1 MSSRRSDPQSGIS
14 VREAER
20 AIYID
25 CEGFQGQAPALI
37 GVLIEVCLE
46 QVVLDPVLGPVADAR
61 GHRCASL
68 RDEVQRLVDL
78 SIERSVPIVAYSQ
91 HERNLFVAFAR
102 TDIGERYRDARKI
115 AVRWRNTL
123 HREAPRTGNS
133 LKDFLR
139 FIGFQRGSHLGD
151 RQSTKRIRAVRDM
164 LQKRGSYE
172 RLTPVKKAQ
181 WTKLLDHNS
190 IDCRGMQA
198 LVIRAATEL
207 SGRESG
213 ETPVDH

>member
-1 MSSRRSDPQSGIS
+1 
-14 VREAER
+14 
-20 AIYID
+20 
-25 CEGFQGQAPALI
+25 
-37 GVLIEVCLE
+37 
-46 QVVLDPVLGPVADAR
+46 
-61 GHRCASL
+61 
-68 RDEVQRLVDL
+68 
-78 SIERSVPIVAYSQ
+78 
-91 HERNLFVAFAR
+91 
-102 TDIGERYRDARKI
+102 
-115 AVRWRNTL
+115 
-123 HREAPRTGNS
+123 
-133 LKDFLR
+133 
-139 FIGFQRGSHLGD
+139 
-151 RQSTKRIRAVRDM
+151 M